1 VDSAGARTPL
11 RRVNE
16 PTLRVGAF
24 AHIPEVLRSLGADP
38 ADVCSAAGFDVA
50 LFEEPASEVSY
61 RAATHLFRVCQERTG
76 IPHFGL
82 LLGQRSG
89 LDILGFV
96 GLLAK
101 YSADVRTALNTLVRQ
116 MHLHIRGA
124 VTTISEDDKLAVFS
138 YEIYAPGAVATDQIG
153 DASLATMFN
162 VMGALCGPH
171 WKPIEVRFEHRRPSD
186 LAPYHRF
193 FQAPLRFQMDSNS
206 LVFAASW
213 LDRPLVAVDPELNR
227 LLREKTNE
235 LEAQYRGE
243 FPEIVR
249 GILRHGVL
257 TGRGSADKVASL
269 LSMHSRTMH
278 RHLTAAG
285 TSFRVLVDECRYE
298 IARQMLE
305 DTDHDVGQIAYM
317 LDYADTSAFARAFR
331 RWSGTTPSQWRTR
344 DRQASPSTVVA
355 ARPT

>member
-1 VDSAGARTPL
+1 MTR
-11 RRVNE
+11 E
-16 PTLRVGAF
+16 PTLHVGAF
-24 AHIPEVLRSLGADP
+24 SHIPEVLRSLGADP
-38 ADVCSAAGFDVA
+38 AEVCAAAGFDVA
-50 LFEEPASEVSY
+50 LFDDPSSQVSY

-82 LLGQRSG
+82 LLGQRCS

-96 GLLAK
+96 GLLVK
-101 YSADVRTALNTLVRQ
+101 YSMDVRTALTTLVRQ

-138 YEIYAPGAVATDQIG
+138 YEIYAPGAEATDQIG

-171 WKPIEVRFEHRRPSD
+171 WKPIEVRFAHRRPSD

-213 LDRPLVAVDPELNR
+213 LDRPLPAVDPELSR
-227 LLREKTNE
+227 LLREKTEE
-235 LEAQYRGE
+235 LEAQYRDE

-249 GILRHGVL
+249 GILRSAVVSGHG
-257 TGRGSADKVASL
+257 TAEYVASL

-285 TSFRVLVDECRYE
+285 TNFRVLVDECRYE
-298 IARQMLE
+298 VARQMLE
-305 DTDHDVGQIAYM
+305 DTDQDVGQIAYM

-331 RWSGTTPSQWRTR
+331 RWSGTTPSGWRMHEHH
-344 DRQASPSTVVA
+344 A
-355 ARPT
+355 